1 MAILRW
7 LRIIKAH
14 NSLKPQQNG
23 EGLLSAQGLDVVA
36 TRKFHWLR
44 TGDVDSLPSLVL
56 TLFNMRFV
64 PVTVEPVG
72 DYRK

>member
-1 MAILRW
+1 
-7 LRIIKAH
+7 
-14 NSLKPQQNG
+14 
-23 EGLLSAQGLDVVA
+23 LSAQGLDVVA